1 MNTTQGCGESVKL
14 DEMKDHKYNSCTRR
28 IVHCRNEGC
37 DKKVSGV
44 WTRAKRARPIILT
57 PRRGFED
64 NSWRSTSCAIT

>member
-37 DKKVSGV
+37 HKKVSGV
-44 WTRAKRARPIILT
+44 YVSKERAPHTHTT
-57 PRRGFED
+57 P
-64 NSWRSTSCAIT
+64 CY